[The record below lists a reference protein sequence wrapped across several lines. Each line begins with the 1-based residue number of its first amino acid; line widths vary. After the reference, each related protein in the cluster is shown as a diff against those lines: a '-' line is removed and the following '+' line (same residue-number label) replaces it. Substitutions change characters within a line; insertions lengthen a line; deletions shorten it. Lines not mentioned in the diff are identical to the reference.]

1 VLIAGDQVLPKI
13 STNVGVWPNEP
24 EADSLTWFLD
34 GFSRFRRLPANALI
48 LPSHGF
54 PFVGLHT
61 RLDQLVAHHDARLN
75 DMIAAIAHR
84 GAEGATGWDMVPVL
98 FPRHLDNNQIVF
110 AFGETLAHLHCLET
124 RARVKRVVIDGVSR
138 FVALVDPHAQP
149 PADDSDADVMD
160 VGTA

>member
-1 VLIAGDQVLPKI
+1 MRWCCRA
-13 STNVGVWPNEP
+13 T
-24 EADSLTWFLD
+24 A
-34 GFSRFRRLPANALI
+34 
-48 LPSHGF
+48 F

-75 DMIAAIAHR
+75 DMTTAIAR
-84 GAEGATGWDMVPVL
+84 SGAEGATGWDMVPVL

-124 RARVKRVVIDGVSR
+124 RARVKRDRGRRRPPLRRPGRPGTS
-138 FVALVDPHAQP
+138 

-160 VGTA
+160 TGAA